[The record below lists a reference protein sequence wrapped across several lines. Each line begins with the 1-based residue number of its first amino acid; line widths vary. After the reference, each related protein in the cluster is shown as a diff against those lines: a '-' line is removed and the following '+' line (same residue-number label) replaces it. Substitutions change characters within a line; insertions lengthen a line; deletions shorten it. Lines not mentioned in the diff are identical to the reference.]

1 MSGQSPPKSNVLTF
15 TLGPTVGALAVAAS
29 SKTWLGGPIEKWHE
43 LRLEQLLALKV
54 PLDCEAD
61 PRALVHFADRVA
73 RTVDQ
78 KTVSAL
84 TPGLQS
90 EYGKKGMSI
99 IGHLQSLG
107 ALLEWAEAKRLFL
120 PSTRTWRLPA
130 HIRPT

>member
-1 MSGQSPPKSNVLTF
+1 MSSRNQAPSNVLSF
-15 TLGPTVGALAVAAS
+15 TLGPTVGTIAAEALS
-29 SKTWLGGPIEKWHE
+29 ERWLCAPIKKWHE
-43 LRLEQLLALKV
+43 DCLQELLALKV